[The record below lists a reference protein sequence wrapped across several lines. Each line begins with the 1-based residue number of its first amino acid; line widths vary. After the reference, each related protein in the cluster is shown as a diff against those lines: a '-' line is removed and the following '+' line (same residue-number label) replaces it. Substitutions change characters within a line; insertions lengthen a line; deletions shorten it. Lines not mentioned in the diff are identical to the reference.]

1 MQEEI
6 QTAIFE
12 QVSSIGYPT
21 FDHVPQE
28 STFPY
33 IVIGDDT
40 SVPWDTDNSLGTET
54 TCTIHVWSR
63 HRGRKE
69 VKEIFRTLYEKL
81 HRAEFPIIGGALVE
95 CQAEF
100 EESFLDSDGLTR
112 HGVIRFRLTVDS
124 APYANTYLTTED
136 GALLQTEAGFY
147 IVKDE
152 S

>member
-6 QTAIFE
+6 QAAIYAK
-12 QVSSIGYPT
+12 VYALGWPT

-28 STFPY
+28 TTFPY

-40 SVPWDTDNSLGTET
+40 SIPWDTDDSIGSET

-69 VKEIFRTLYEKL
+69 VKEIMRTIYEAL
-81 HRAEFPIIGGALVE
+81 HRQELSIIGGALVE
-95 CQAEF
+95 CQAEL
-100 EESFLDSDGLTR
+100 EESFMDPDGLTR

-124 APYANTYLTTED
+124 APYQNTYLTSED
-136 GALLQTEAGFY
+136 GALLQTEAGYY
-147 IVKDE
+147 IVKD
-152 S
+152 